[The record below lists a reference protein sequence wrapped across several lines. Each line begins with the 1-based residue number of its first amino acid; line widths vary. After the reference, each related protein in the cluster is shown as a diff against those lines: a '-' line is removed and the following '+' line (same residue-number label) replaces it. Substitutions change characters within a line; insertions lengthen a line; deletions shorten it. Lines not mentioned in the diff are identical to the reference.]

1 MIQGRAD
8 GDQAFFP
15 LTPDTTPF
23 SRVKTIR
30 APAGRQR
37 SRSPIK
43 DPNLTIKP
51 CRTAKHG
58 SSIEDF
64 FNPTSTET
72 IITLSPPS
80 SERLRPVQS
89 VDLVDFPEVD
99 LMDLSSINMDFLTTP
114 LSYQSSHYSPT
125 SKTISSDN
133 SSFRS
138 SPDMAYLSSFESSPE
153 IKDSPLFRN
162 PFLVKPGEEPNTPG
176 SQRMLEFRSYSPL
189 PKPILH
195 SRSQSISDLDI
206 EATVEDTGISSEEI
220 AAYISGPD
228 PISGRWSC
236 TYPDCNRGFGRKE
249 NIKSHVQTHL
259 GDRQYRCIHCGNT
272 FVRQHD
278 LKRHAKIH
286 SGIKP
291 YPCPCG
297 SSFARHDALTRHRQ
311 RNTCV
316 GGFEGLCKSPT
327 KRGRPRK
334 IRPDAETRQSKAS
347 KTRQR
352 VRAKA
357 SSKSPSPT
365 GASKPEDLFQDPP
378 QDLAGD
384 PPEDLPELPP
394 SQPMSRETS
403 ASYCSTA
410 PDPDLLLP
418 LSSPLPTFDFD
429 FDLGP
434 MGGLDGPNFGG
445 STLLNFDEEIGLA
458 LAPSEQA
465 KDMISL
471 EMELMGQL
479 EEFIGPLSPLGGEF

>member
-1 MIQGRAD
+1 MLQGFAE
-8 GDQAFFP
+8 GEKAFFP
-15 LTPDTTPF
+15 LTPDYTPF
-23 SRVKTIR
+23 SRTKTIR
-30 APAGRQR
+30 ASPGNQR
-37 SRSPIK
+37 TRSPIK
-43 DPNLTIKP
+43 DPNLTIKASH
-51 CRTAKHG
+51 TVKNG
-58 SSIEDF
+58 SSIQDF
-64 FNPTSTET
+64 FNPTSAEA

-80 SERLRPVQS
+80 SERLRPVKS
-89 VDLVDFPEVD
+89 IDLADFPDVD
-99 LMDLSSINMDFLTTP
+99 LMDLNSMNMDFLTTP
-114 LSYQSSHYSPT
+114 DSYQSSYYSP
-125 SKTISSDN
+125 SNI

-138 SPDMAYLSSFESSPE
+138 SPDVAYLSSFESSPE
-153 IKDSPLFRN
+153 IKHSPLFRN
-162 PFLVKPGEEPNTPG
+162 PGFSASGEESTASG
-176 SQRMLEFRSYSPL
+176 SQRVLEFRSYSPA
-189 PKPILH
+189 PKPSFH

-228 PISGRWSC
+228 PLTGRWAC

-286 SGIKP
+286 SGVKP

-334 IRPDAETRQSKAS
+334 IRPDIEVRQSKAA

-352 VRAKA
+352 ARAKA
-357 SSKSPSPT
+357 SSASPSPA
-365 GASKPEDLFQDPP
+365 GAIV
-378 QDLAGD
+378 
-384 PPEDLPELPP
+384 PEDLPELPR

-403 ASYCSTA
+403 TSCCSTA
-410 PDPDLLLP
+410 PDPDMLLP
-418 LSSPLPTFDFD
+418 LSSPSSTFDFG
-429 FDLGP
+429 FDLGTFS
-434 MGGLDGPNFGG
+434 GLDGPSLTS
-445 STLLNFDEEIGLA
+445 STLLDFDEELGLLLPPA
-458 LAPSEQA
+458 N
-465 KDMISL
+465 KVDDMTSL

-479 EEFIGPLSPLGGEF
+479 GEFISPFSPLADGF

>member
-1 MIQGRAD
+1 M
-8 GDQAFFP
+8 
-15 LTPDTTPF
+15 
-23 SRVKTIR
+23 
-30 APAGRQR
+30 
-37 SRSPIK
+37 
-43 DPNLTIKP
+43 
-51 CRTAKHG
+51 KHG
-58 SSIEDF
+58 SSIQDF
-64 FNPTSTET
+64 FNPTSTEA

-80 SERLRPVQS
+80 SERLRPVKS
-89 VDLVDFPEVD
+89 IDLTDFPDVD
-99 LMDLSSINMDFLTTP
+99 LMDMSTMNMDFLTTP
-114 LSYQSSHYSPT
+114 LSYQSSYYSPT
-125 SKTISSDN
+125 SKTISSNN

-138 SPDMAYLSSFESSPE
+138 SPDVAYLSSFESSPE
-153 IKDSPLFRN
+153 IKHSPLFRN
-162 PFLVKPGEEPNTPG
+162 PGFSASGEESNAPG
-176 SQRMLEFRSYSPL
+176 PQEPLEFRSYSPP
-189 PKPILH
+189 PKPTLH

-206 EATVEDTGISSEEI
+206 EATVEDTGITSEEI
-220 AAYISGPD
+220 AAYIRGPD
-228 PISGRWSC
+228 PLTGRWAC

-334 IRPDAETRQSKAS
+334 IRPDMEVRQSKAA

-352 VRAKA
+352 ARAKA
-357 SSKSPSPT
+357 SSPCPSPV
-365 GASKPEDLFQDPP
+365 S
-378 QDLAGD
+378 AGI
-384 PPEDLPELPP
+384 PEDLPALPP

-403 ASYCSTA
+403 TSYCSTA
-410 PDPDLLLP
+410 PDPDMLLP
-418 LSSPLPTFDFD
+418 LSSPLPTFDFE
-429 FDLGP
+429 FDLGS
-434 MGGLDGPNFGG
+434 MGGFEGPNFG
-445 STLLNFDEEIGLA
+445 SSPLLDFDAEMGLA
-458 LAPSEQA
+458 LPPPNHADDMKGLALPPSNVA
-465 KDMISL
+465 NDMTSL

-479 EEFIGPLSPLGGEF
+479 EEFISPLSPLVDGL

>member
-1 MIQGRAD
+1 MTWGFAEQKKAY
-8 GDQAFFP
+8 FP

-23 SRVKTIR
+23 SRTKTIR
-30 APAGRQR
+30 APPGTQR
-37 SRSPIK
+37 TKSPIK
-43 DPNLTIKP
+43 DPNLTIKAS
-51 CRTAKHG
+51 RTVKQG
-58 SSIEDF
+58 SSIQDF
-64 FNPTSTET
+64 FNPTSAEA

-80 SERLRPVQS
+80 SERLRPVKS
-89 VDLVDFPEVD
+89 IDLADFPDVD
-99 LMDLSSINMDFLTTP
+99 LMDLSSINMDFLSTP
-114 LSYQSSHYSPT
+114 LSYQSSYYSPT
-125 SKTISSDN
+125 SKTISSNN

-138 SPDMAYLSSFESSPE
+138 SPDVGYLSSFESSPE
-153 IKDSPLFRN
+153 IRHSPLFRN
-162 PFLVKPGEEPNTPG
+162 PGFAASGEESTASG
-176 SQRMLEFRSYSPL
+176 SQRVLEFRSYSPA
-189 PKPILH
+189 PKPIFH

-206 EATVEDTGISSEEI
+206 EATVEETGISSEEI

-228 PISGRWSC
+228 PLTGRWAC

-334 IRPDAETRQSKAS
+334 IRPDVEVRQSKAA

-357 SSKSPSPT
+357 SSASPPAA
-365 GASKPEDLFQDPP
+365 GASILEDL
-378 QDLAGD
+378 
-384 PPEDLPELPP
+384 PEDLPELPP

-403 ASYCSTA
+403 TSYCSTA
-410 PDPDLLLP
+410 PDPDMLLP
-418 LSSPLPTFDFD
+418 LSSPSSTFDFD
-429 FDLGP
+429 FDLGS
-434 MGGLDGPNFGG
+434 MGGLEVPNLAS
-445 STLLNFDEEIGLA
+445 STLLDFDEEMGLV
-458 LAPSEQA
+458 LPPSGKA
-465 KDMISL
+465 DDITSL

-479 EEFIGPLSPLGGEF
+479 EEFISPLSPLAEGF

>member
-1 MIQGRAD
+1 MTWGFAE
-8 GDQAFFP
+8 GTKAYFP

-23 SRVKTIR
+23 SRSKTIR
-30 APAGRQR
+30 APPGSQR
-37 SRSPIK
+37 TRSPIK
-43 DPNLTIKP
+43 DPNLTIKAS
-51 CRTAKHG
+51 RTVKQG
-58 SSIEDF
+58 SSIQDF
-64 FNPTSTET
+64 FNPTSAKA

-80 SERLRPVQS
+80 SERLRPVKS
-89 VDLVDFPEVD
+89 IDLADFPDVD

-114 LSYQSSHYSPT
+114 HSYQSSSYSP
-125 SKTISSDN
+125 SNN

-138 SPDMAYLSSFESSPE
+138 SPDVAYLSSFESSPE
-153 IKDSPLFRN
+153 IKHSPLFRN
-162 PFLVKPGEEPNTPG
+162 PGFSTSGEEFNASGP
-176 SQRMLEFRSYSPL
+176 QRVLEFRSYSPP
-189 PKPILH
+189 PKPNFH

-228 PISGRWSC
+228 PLSGRWAC

-286 SGIKP
+286 SGVKP

-334 IRPDAETRQSKAS
+334 IRPEVEVRQSKAA

-357 SSKSPSPT
+357 SSASPPPV
-365 GASKPEDLFQDPP
+365 GAIE
-378 QDLAGD
+378 
-384 PPEDLPELPP
+384 PEDLPELPP

-403 ASYCSTA
+403 TSYCSTA
-410 PDPDLLLP
+410 PDPDMLLP
-418 LSSPLPTFDFD
+418 LSSPPSMFDFG
-429 FDLGP
+429 FDLGS
-434 MGGLDGPNFGG
+434 MSGLDGPNLTC
-445 STLLNFDEEIGLA
+445 SALLDFDEEMGLV
-458 LAPSEQA
+458 LPPSNKA
-465 KDMISL
+465 DDMSSL

-479 EEFIGPLSPLGGEF
+479 GEFISPLSPLADGF